1 MSEHKRGYSIT
12 LDKLLDQI
20 PPDIGILPIRNA
32 VIYPY
37 MIVPLIISHPKS
49 MKLVDDVMN
58 GNRVLALVSQKH
70 QEIEY
75 AGPDDLYSVGTAA
88 SIVEIMRLNDSVQLF
103 VQGLARTQIVDY
115 IQTDPYLLANI
126 KIIPE
131 ENPLNLKVEALK
143 RNIKEMFIKVASLDD
158 NLPDELG
165 MIVREIENPSK
176 LTDLVASNLE
186 VSISERQAI
195 LETVDL
201 SERMELL
208 MRTLNQQLE
217 VLELSDKIQ
226 KKAIG
231 EMDKAQ
237 REFYLRKQLDAIQKE
252 LGEFDEYTTEIEELE
267 ARIEKSSLTLEA
279 KKEADRELNRLK
291 KISPESPEYTVSR
304 TYLDWLVELPWE
316 NSTEDNLDIA
326 EAKQILDED
335 HYGLTKVKDRILE
348 YLAVRKLKSEMK
360 GPILCFVGPPG
371 VGKTSLGKSIAR
383 AMGRKCARLSLGG
396 IRDEAE
402 IRGHRRTYIGSMP
415 GRIIQSLRKVGVNN
429 PVFMLDE
436 VDKLGTDFRGD
447 PASALLEVLDPEQ
460 NDTFRDHYLDV
471 TFDLSKVLFIT
482 TANILDTI
490 PIPLQDRMEI
500 ISIEGYTEFEKL
512 NIAQQFLIPRQL
524 DAHGLKP
531 EHLKITDEA
540 LNSIIR
546 SYTREA
552 GVRNLERELA
562 TICRKVAKIV
572 AEGNEDVPPFVPSPG
587 GVNQMEK
594 TVISDDNISEYLGQI
609 KYFSEVAEQSFQP
622 GIAVGLAWTPAGG
635 DILFIE
641 ATRIPGSNGK
651 LLTLTGQLGD
661 VMQES
666 AQAALSYVRAHTDE
680 LSINKQFF
688 EQNKVHIHIPSGA
701 VPKDG
706 PSAGVTLVTALA
718 SLATNR
724 PIRNEL
730 AMTGE
735 ISLRGKVLPVGGI
748 KEKVLAASRSGIKTI
763 ILPQKNQKDLNE
775 VPLEVKKKLKFH
787 FIERVDEAL
796 KLALL
801 PPTALA
807 MAA

>member
-1 MSEHKRGYSIT
+1 
-12 LDKLLDQI
+12 
-20 PPDIGILPIRNA
+20 
-32 VIYPY
+32 
-37 MIVPLIISHPKS
+37 
-49 MKLVDDVMN
+49 
-58 GNRVLALVSQKH
+58 
-70 QEIEY
+70 
-75 AGPDDLYSVGTAA
+75 
-88 SIVEIMRLNDSVQLF
+88 
-103 VQGLARTQIVDY
+103 
-115 IQTDPYLLANI
+115 
-126 KIIPE
+126 
-131 ENPLNLKVEALK
+131 
-143 RNIKEMFIKVASLDD
+143 MFIKVASLDD

-165 MIVREIENPSK
+165 MIAKEIENPSK

-201 SERMELL
+201 NERMELL

-226 KKAIG
+226 KNAIG

-267 ARIEKSSLTLEA
+267 SRIEKGSLTLEA
-279 KKEADRELNRLK
+279 KKEAERELNRLK

-316 NSTEDNLDIA
+316 NSTEDNLDIVK
-326 EAKQILDED
+326 AKQILDED

-348 YLAVRKLKSEMK
+348 YLAVRKLKSDLSTVPACVASIAAGRPTGQVEMK

-383 AMGRKCARLSLGG
+383 AMGRKFVRISLGG

-436 VDKLGTDFRGD
+436 VDKLGTDFLGD

-471 TFDLSKVLFIT
+471 TFNLSKVLFIT

-490 PIPLQDRMEI
+490 PTPLQDRMEI

-512 NIAQQFLIPRQL
+512 NIAKQFLIPRQL

-531 EHLKITDEA
+531 EHLNITNEA

-572 AEGNEDVPPFVPSPG
+572 AEEDVGKTQLELRFP
-587 GVNQMEK
+587 
-594 TVISDDNISEYLGQI
+594 TVIGDDNISEYLGQI

-680 LSINKQFF
+680 LKIDKDFF
-688 EQNKVHIHIPSGA
+688 ERNKVHIHIPSGA

-706 PSAGVTLVTALA
+706 PSAGVTMVTALA

-775 VPLEVKKKLKFH
+775 VPPEVKKKLKFH
-787 FIERVDEAL
+787 FVERVDEAL

>member
-1 MSEHKRGYSIT
+1 
-12 LDKLLDQI
+12 
-20 PPDIGILPIRNA
+20 
-32 VIYPY
+32 
-37 MIVPLIISHPKS
+37 MIVPLIVNHPKS

-70 QEIEY
+70 PETEY
-75 AGPDDLYSVGTAA
+75 ADPDDLYSVGTAA

-165 MIVREIENPSK
+165 MIAKEIENPSK

-201 SERMELL
+201 NERMELL

-226 KKAIG
+226 KNAIG

-267 ARIEKSSLTLEA
+267 SRIEKGSLTLEA
-279 KKEADRELNRLK
+279 KKEAERELNRLK

-316 NSTEDNLDIA
+316 NSTEDNLDIVK
-326 EAKQILDED
+326 AKQILDED

-348 YLAVRKLKSEMK
+348 YLAVRKLKSDLSTVPACVASIAAGRPTGQVEMK

-383 AMGRKCARLSLGG
+383 AMGRKFVRISLGG

-436 VDKLGTDFRGD
+436 VDKLGTDFLGD

-471 TFDLSKVLFIT
+471 TFNLSKVLFIT

-490 PIPLQDRMEI
+490 PTPLQDRMEI

-512 NIAQQFLIPRQL
+512 NIAKQFLIPRQL

-531 EHLKITDEA
+531 EHLNITNEA

-572 AEGNEDVPPFVPSPG
+572 AEEDVGKTQLELRFP
-587 GVNQMEK
+587 
-594 TVISDDNISEYLGQI
+594 TVIGDDNISEYLGQI

-680 LSINKQFF
+680 LKIDKDFF
-688 EQNKVHIHIPSGA
+688 ERNKVHIHIPSGA

-706 PSAGVTLVTALA
+706 PSAGVTMVTALA

-775 VPLEVKKKLKFH
+775 VPPEVKKKLKFH
-787 FIERVDEAL
+787 FVERVDEAL